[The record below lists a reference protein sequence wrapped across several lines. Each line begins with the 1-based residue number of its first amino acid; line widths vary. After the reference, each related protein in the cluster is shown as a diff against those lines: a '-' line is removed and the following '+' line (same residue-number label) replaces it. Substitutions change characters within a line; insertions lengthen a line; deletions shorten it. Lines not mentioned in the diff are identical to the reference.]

1 MKTQHTAA
9 ITIFLM
15 LLAPTAYSQDNGP
28 FIGASIGSAGLD
40 DDFDGLSIDESGTAF
55 RIVAGWRFNEYFALE
70 GGYHDFG
77 DFEQAFV
84 VDGEELNVALS
95 ADGFTLGAVGS
106 IPLSERFSLMGR
118 AGMFF
123 WDGNAEI
130 NNVSQ
135 ATPEDNNLFFGAGL
149 NFQLTQKMRLTGDWT
164 RYDLEDT
171 ISNVFSVGLE
181 YRFR

>member
-1 MKTQHTAA
+1 MKTQHSAPLAA
-9 ITIFLM
+9 FLM
-15 LLAPTAYSQDNGP
+15 LLALTTNAQANGP
-28 FIGASIGSAGLD
+28 FVGASIGSAGLD
-40 DDFDGLSIDESGTAF
+40 DDFDGLNIDDSATAF

-77 DFEQAFV
+77 DFEETLII
-84 VDGEELNVALS
+84 DGNEQNVALS
-95 ADGFTLGAVGS
+95 ADGFTLGAVGN

-123 WDGNAEI
+123 WDGNADI

-135 ATPEDNNLFFGAGL
+135 AKPEDTNLFFGAGL
-149 NFQLTQKMRLTGDWT
+149 NFELNQKLQLTGDWT
-164 RYDLEDT
+164 RYDLEDAVG
-171 ISNVFSVGLE
+171 NVFSVGLE